1 MRLGLYG
8 CQQTTDFHVAW
19 YIHSDIGK
27 GIVSGAEIECVAIL
41 GYASIEFCV
50 FELVSIKSVV

>member
-1 MRLGLYG
+1 MGLACYG
-8 CQQTTDFHVAW
+8 CQQTADFHVTW
-19 YIHSDIGK
+19 YMHSDIGK

-41 GYASIEFCV
+41 GYIGIEFCI